1 MTTPTLRPLDAEA
14 TVKTLNQEAARFQ
27 ALAAAQ
33 LALAD
38 AAQRTKLG
46 DVAAT
51 ALTLKRVYEEA
62 AERLYGIVDTIIASR
77 PGAVVSVVAP
87 ASAASASTTPAASTA
102 TATAPASALT
112 YFKQCSPAAHTLAQ
126 RVLSGQL
133 KPAQRYVAL
142 AQLLDST
149 DVATTLPSPVVA
161 ELRTAYLLITK
172 ELPQLDDARST
183 LVELQHRWISTRQ
196 DGHAADLTRLAKA
209 ITHLA
214 AAQHALDSGDV
225 ATYRA
230 YVNHAVADLQI
241 ASWPGGDIQA
251 MGQATITELQRL
263 RNDAAIRQR
272 LNST

>member
-46 DVAAT
+46 DVAAS
-51 ALTLKRVYEEA
+51 ALMLKRVYEET

-77 PGAVVSVVAP
+77 PDA
-87 ASAASASTTPAASTA
+87 AASTA
-102 TATAPASALT
+102 PTSTAPASAPTSAALG

-142 AQLLDST
+142 AQLLDSAE
-149 DVATTLPSPVVA
+149 VATTLPPPVAA
-161 ELRTAYLLITK
+161 ELRTAYLLIAK
-172 ELPQLDDARST
+172 DLPQLDDARTT
-183 LVELQHRWISTRQ
+183 LIELQHRWISTRQ

-214 AAQHALDSGDV
+214 AAQHALDNGDV
-225 ATYRA
+225 ATYCA
-230 YVNHAVADLQI
+230 YVNHAVADLQT